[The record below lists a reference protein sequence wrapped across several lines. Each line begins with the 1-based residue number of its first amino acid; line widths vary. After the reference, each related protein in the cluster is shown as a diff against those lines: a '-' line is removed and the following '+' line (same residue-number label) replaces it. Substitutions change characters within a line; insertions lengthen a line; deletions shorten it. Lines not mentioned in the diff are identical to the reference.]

1 MSFQARTFLFPS
13 PEKNSWLQMSDKF
26 GKETRRHW
34 NAIWQLHLTR
44 CNMTKCIWWEK
55 EYIEF
60 VCPQQHID
68 NIQGHSH
75 EIWQGKLKDFVP
87 DDKETFYCMKESR

>member
-1 MSFQARTFLFPS
+1 
-13 PEKNSWLQMSDKF
+13 
-26 GKETRRHW
+26 
-34 NAIWQLHLTR
+34 
-44 CNMTKCIWWEK
+44 MTKCIWWEK